1 MLIDA
6 RDVPSSEII
15 DADLCVV
22 GAGAAGI
29 TLALQFIDKPYKV
42 VVLEAGGLKPDSVTQ
57 SLYAGDVVGLPC
69 VRPDLS
75 RSRFFGGSTNCWGGW
90 CRPLDEVDMLGR
102 TWIPNSGWPITR
114 RQLQPYYEKTH
125 EILQLGSFNYT
136 QASWIEGLASSQ
148 VHFFP
153 LNNSSIDSQ
162 VCLLSPP
169 ARFGSLYRERLKRAA
184 NIHVFLH
191 ANVTEIHTDP
201 TASTVTAIDVAA
213 LSGSRFSIVP
223 RVATLCSGGIENA
236 RLLLA
241 SNGVR
246 QAGLGNAH
254 DVVGRYFM
262 DHPSIRMGVVRL
274 QNQRHHRRLYDNSL
288 ALTRRR
294 VNLPHIRVAAH
305 LAPTEQSQRELSLSN
320 SRSFLVA
327 RYFHSVSESYIA
339 LKAIRQTIRNGER
352 FGLQIKEAM
361 GQTVA
366 ALPKLLLNAP
376 QLTLALLDN
385 RLNPDFV
392 SRSFQIETIIE
403 PVPNPES
410 RVTLSDKR
418 DQLGVPRVRVD
429 WRLTEDDKRHFKVT
443 HDLVTSE
450 LENSGAVMVTDKEEH
465 VAARWPEA
473 VQGCW
478 HHMGT
483 TRMHLDP
490 KRGVVDADCR
500 VHGMSNLFVAGSSVF
515 PTGGS
520 DTPTITI
527 VALALRLAEKLQ
539 TVLR

>member
-1 MLIDA
+1 
-6 RDVPSSEII
+6 
-15 DADLCVV
+15 
-22 GAGAAGI
+22 
-29 TLALQFIDKPYKV
+29 
-42 VVLEAGGLKPDSVTQ
+42 
-57 SLYAGDVVGLPC
+57 
-69 VRPDLS
+69 
-75 RSRFFGGSTNCWGGW
+75 
-90 CRPLDEVDMLGR
+90 
-102 TWIPNSGWPITR
+102 
-114 RQLQPYYEKTH
+114 
-125 EILQLGSFNYT
+125 
-136 QASWIEGLASSQ
+136 
-148 VHFFP
+148 
-153 LNNSSIDSQ
+153 
-162 VCLLSPP
+162 
-169 ARFGSLYRERLKRAA
+169 
-184 NIHVFLH
+184 
-191 ANVTEIHTDP
+191 
-201 TASTVTAIDVAA
+201 
-213 LSGSRFSIVP
+213 
-223 RVATLCSGGIENA
+223 
-236 RLLLA
+236 
-241 SNGVR
+241 
-246 QAGLGNAH
+246 
-254 DVVGRYFM
+254 
-262 DHPSIRMGVVRL
+262 
-274 QNQRHHRRLYDNSL
+274 
-288 ALTRRR
+288 RRR

-305 LAPTEQSQRELSLSN
+305 LAPTERSQRELSLAN
-320 SRSFLVA
+320 SRSYLMA
-327 RYFHSVSESYIA
+327 RYFHSVSESYIT

-352 FGLQIKEAM
+352 FGPQIKEAV

-366 ALPKLLLNAP
+366 ALPKLLLNVP

-392 SRSFQIETIIE
+392 SRNFQIETIIE

-418 DQLGVPRVRVD
+418 DRLGVPRVRVD

-465 VAARWPEA
+465 VAARWPEM

-539 TVLR
+539 TALR